1 MVRELQMASR
11 RDFFDRR
18 REHSEIK
25 SRIVTSYFA
34 TWARVMMGAAVR
46 GQRTV
51 TYLDL
56 FAGPGRY
63 RDGTESTPMA
73 ILKKAIG
80 QKDLENA
87 LVAIFSDKTE
97 EIALQLRAAI
107 NELPGIEALKHRPE
121 VENLEVG
128 PAIIGKFERASRMP
142 TFLFADPWG
151 YKGLSLALIQSILK
165 DWGCDCVFFFNYN
178 RINMGISND
187 VVRAHMDVLFT
198 QRRADSLRSR
208 LPRLQPWERERAVLE
223 ELSNALQEL
232 GGKYVLPFSF
242 KNAAG
247 TRTTHHLIFV
257 SKSFKGYE
265 IMKDIM
271 AKESST
277 FIDGVPSFE
286 FCAMREGTPPLP
298 GLFQPLADL
307 EKMLLEEFAGRRLT
321 THQIFERHCLGKDY
335 ILQNYKRTLIKLE
348 AEKRIETNPPAD
360 RRRKNKEGITFGD
373 DVMVVFPKRKKT

>member
-1 MVRELQMASR
+1 MASR
-11 RDFFDRR
+11 KDFFDRR
-18 REHSEIK
+18 SEHSEIK

-34 TWARVMMGAAVR
+34 MWARVMMGAATR

-51 TYLDL
+51 AYLDL

-63 RDGTESTPMA
+63 KDGTESTPIA
-73 ILKKAIG
+73 ILRKAIG

-87 LVAIFSDKTE
+87 LVAIFNDKTKK
-97 EIALQLRAAI
+97 IAFQLRTAV

-128 PAIIGKFERASRMP
+128 PAIVGKFERASRMP

-178 RINMGISND
+178 RINMGISNN
-187 VVRAHMDVLFT
+187 VVRVHMDVLFT
-198 QRRADSLRSR
+198 KQRADSLRSR
-208 LPRLQPWERERAVLE
+208 LPRLQPWERERAVLN
-223 ELSNALQEL
+223 ELSNALREL
-232 GGKYVLPFSF
+232 GGRYVLPFTF
-242 KNAAG
+242 KNATG
-247 TRTTHHLIFV
+247 IRTTHHLIFV

-265 IMKDIM
+265 IMKGIM

-286 FCAMREGTPPLP
+286 YCAMREGAPPLP
-298 GLFQPLADL
+298 DLFRPMAEL
-307 EKMLLEEFAGRRLT
+307 EKMLLEEFAGRQLT
-321 THQIFERHCLGKDY
+321 THQIFERHCVGKDY
-335 ILQNYKRTLIKLE
+335 ILQNYKKVLIKLE
-348 AEKRIETNPPAD
+348 AENKIETNPPAD
-360 RRRKNKEGITFGD
+360 KRRKNKEGITFGD
-373 DVMVVFPKRKKT
+373 NVMVIFPKRSKT